1 MSVRTR
7 PSVRIHGL
15 GLGTS
20 LPLSLI
26 WSPSYAKNSGKN
38 IFGLSRVKLL
48 VVEICKNT
56 VLLER
61 FVVSHVKKFSK
72 VFGNVYG
79 KTK

>member
-1 MSVRTR
+1 MSVR

-15 GLGTS
+15 GLRTS
-20 LPLSLI
+20 FPLSLI
-26 WSPSYAKNSGKN
+26 WSPSYAKKSGKN
-38 IFGLSRVKLL
+38 IFCLSRVKLL

-61 FVVSHVKKFSK
+61 FVSHVKKFSK

-79 KTK
+79 KTE